1 MSLRILVVTQYF
13 WPENFR
19 INELVGELV
28 GRGHDVTVLTGKP
41 NYPDGVVF
49 AEYRNHPKNFA
60 RYRGAEVVRVPMLP
74 RGQGALRLMLNY
86 LTFALAASV
95 FGSWRLRG
103 REFDVIFTFEP
114 SPVTVGIP
122 AILLRRLKRA
132 PLLFWVL
139 DQWPETLAAVGAVK
153 SPRILRWVGR
163 LVSYIYDRCDV
174 VLAQSKGMVPLIAR
188 YTRPL
193 ERVVYFPNWCEAMQD
208 VRKAPPAP
216 ELPPKDGKFDVLF
229 AGNIGESQHFGA
241 ILDAAESLR
250 EHDHIRWLFVG
261 DGRMASWV
269 QSEIS
274 RRGLSSAVQMLGRFA
289 PERMPSFYC
298 RADALLVSLRPD
310 PVFALTVPGKLQS
323 YLAAGLPILG
333 MLNGEGA
340 QIIEEAA
347 AGYACAA
354 GDSAGLAR
362 NVLRLATLDPL
373 DRVIMADRG
382 RAFAMREFDRD
393 QLVIGLERRMRDLVQ
408 INVQSSR
415 VLRAYGGK
423 A

>member
-1 MSLRILVVTQYF
+1 
-13 WPENFR
+13 
-19 INELVGELV
+19 
-28 GRGHDVTVLTGKP
+28 
-41 NYPDGVVF
+41 
-49 AEYRNHPKNFA
+49 
-60 RYRGAEVVRVPMLP
+60 
-74 RGQGALRLMLNY
+74 
-86 LTFALAASV
+86 
-95 FGSWRLRG
+95 
-103 REFDVIFTFEP
+103 
-114 SPVTVGIP
+114 
-122 AILLRRLKRA
+122 
-132 PLLFWVL
+132 
-139 DQWPETLAAVGAVK
+139 
-153 SPRILRWVGR
+153 
-163 LVSYIYDRCDV
+163 
-174 VLAQSKGMVPLIAR
+174 
-188 YTRPL
+188 
-193 ERVVYFPNWCEAMQD
+193 
-208 VRKAPPAP
+208 
-216 ELPPKDGKFDVLF
+216 
-229 AGNIGESQHFGA
+229 
-241 ILDAAESLR
+241 
-250 EHDHIRWLFVG
+250 
-261 DGRMASWV
+261 
-269 QSEIS
+269 
-274 RRGLSSAVQMLGRFA
+274 
-289 PERMPSFYC
+289 MPSFYC

-415 VLRAYGGK
+415 VLRTYGGE